1 MIEHYITPRAARNKN
16 LEWRFIINDGN
27 LSEVRQMVSILR
39 ALMSHETGDRRQE
52 KGDRRQETEDRR
64 RYFFH
69 LRTFRRSSLGEIITV
84 GINNN

>member
-39 ALMSHETGDRRQE
+39 PLLSYETGDRRQ
-52 KGDRRQETEDRR
+52 KTGDRRQKIGDKRKKTGDRRQETGDRR
-64 RYFFH
+64 EE
-69 LRTFRRSSLGEIITV
+69 T
-84 GINNN
+84 

>member
-39 ALMSHETGDRRQE
+39 PLLSYETGDRRQ
-52 KGDRRQETEDRR
+52 KTGDRRQKRVDRR
-64 RYFFH
+64 Q
-69 LRTFRRSSLGEIITV
+69 EIGDRIQEPRD
-84 GINNN
+84 GRE